1 MLARAAFTA
10 LGPGPSLDPSSF
22 AVVDNDAAA
31 ASSDA
36 LITYNAQ
43 SGGMFY
49 NPNGSAPGFAASPE
63 GGGQFLQLLANTS
76 GDPFPLLASGN
87 LQIL

>member
-1 MLARAAFTA
+1 M
-10 LGPGPSLDPSSF
+10 
-22 AVVDNDAAA
+22 
-31 ASSDA
+31 
-36 LITYNAQ
+36 ITYNAQ
-43 SGGMFY
+43 SGDIFY

-63 GGGQFLQLLANTS
+63 GGGQFLKLLANTS